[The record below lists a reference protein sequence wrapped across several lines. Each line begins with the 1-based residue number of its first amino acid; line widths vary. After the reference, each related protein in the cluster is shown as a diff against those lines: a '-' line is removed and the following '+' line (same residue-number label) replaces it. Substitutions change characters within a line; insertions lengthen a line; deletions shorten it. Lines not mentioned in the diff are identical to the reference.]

1 MSMTLNTKLGIG
13 AALIGAFALG
23 VSAIAFSSAEDQP
36 ASSAQDEPTQ
46 SKAPSRVSTSFSGL
60 QEDEI
65 RALVRDYLLTNPEVI
80 IEAVNEYSSRQR
92 RQSAAL
98 AKEGA
103 SANLTALLNP
113 KHGYITGKNPKKAT
127 VAVIELYD
135 YHCTFCKRAAP
146 LIKDITAQDA
156 AVKIVFR
163 ELPILKEES
172 HYAAEISLAARDQ
185 KKFLPLH
192 FAMMDAKGTLTKE
205 RVHAIAKKQ
214 GIDVKKLKSSRTK
227 AEVSNAIIETHRIAA
242 DMGIDGTPAFIVA
255 ALDGSYVEVVTG
267 FRPEELIEKIEAAK
281 QAAKK

>member
-1 MSMTLNTKLGIG
+1 MTLNTKLGIS

-23 VSAIAFSSAEDQP
+23 VSVIAYSSAKE
-36 ASSAQDEPTQ
+36 EPTQ
-46 SKAPSRVSTSFSGL
+46 SKAPSRVSTSFSDL

-65 RALVRDYLLTNPEVI
+65 RELVRDYLMTNPEII
-80 IEAVNEYSSRQR
+80 IEAVNEYSARQR
-92 RQSAAL
+92 RQRAAL

-103 SANLTALLNP
+103 AANLSALLDP
-113 KHGYITGKNPKKAT
+113 AHGFTAGKNPKKAT

-146 LIKDITAQDA
+146 LIKEITAQDA
-156 AVKIVFR
+156 SVKIVFR

-172 HYAAEISLAARDQ
+172 NYAAAISLAARDQ
-185 KKFLPLH
+185 NKFLPLH

-205 RVHAIAKKQ
+205 RVHTIAKKQ
-214 GIDVKKLKSSRTK
+214 GIDVNKLKNSLTK
-227 AEVSNAIIETHRIAA
+227 AEISDAIVETHRIAA

-255 ALDGSYVEVVTG
+255 ALNGSYVEVVTG
-267 FRPEELIEKIEAAK
+267 FRPDELIEKIEAAK

>member
-1 MSMTLNTKLGIG
+1 MSITLNAKLGIG

-23 VSAIAFSSAEDQP
+23 VSVITFSSAE
-36 ASSAQDEPTQ
+36 DEPTQ
-46 SKAPSRVSTSFSGL
+46 SKAPSRISTSFSDL
-60 QEDEI
+60 QEEEI
-65 RALVRDYLLTNPEVI
+65 RALVHDYLMTNPELI
-80 IEAVNEYSSRQR
+80 IEAVNEYTARQR

-98 AKEGA
+98 AKDVA
-103 SANLTALLNP
+103 AANLAALLDP

-135 YHCTFCKRAAP
+135 YHCTFCKRATP

-156 AVKIVFR
+156 SVKIVFR

-192 FAMMDAKGTLTKE
+192 FAMMDSKGTLTKE
-205 RVHAIAKKQ
+205 RVHSLAKKQ
-214 GIDVKKLKSSRTK
+214 GINVDKLKIARTK
-227 AEVSNAIIETHRIAA
+227 AEVSNAIVETHQIAA
-242 DMGIDGTPAFIVA
+242 EMGIDGTPAFIVA
-255 ALDGSYVEVVTG
+255 AIDGSYVDVVTG
-267 FRPEELIEKIEAAK
+267 FRPDELIAKIDAAK